1 MVDMADMKGDLST
14 YLWPHQE
21 TRLVEE
27 SGTHPAAS
35 RVSHHLGDAVDSL
48 W

>member
-14 YLWPHQE
+14 HQE

-35 RVSHHLGDAVDSL
+35 RVSHHLGDAKGIAYGNI
-48 W
+48 